1 MYWMNGNVK
10 NIVISETQKL
20 YFEAP
25 KDMYNTK
32 TE

>member
-20 YFEAP
+20 YFEAS
-25 KDMYNTK
+25 TK
-32 TE
+32 GLKTPF